1 MDVAVEDQHDVLSPV
16 VLEPPGPPSGI
27 DRAHQRCRLA
37 ERGALHRSHRFGS
50 IAPEPEQ
57 LPHYGGAVE
66 AALRNIRYVL
76 TATLDD
82 TQRRGTWILMWA
94 TTITVVGLTVT
105 GTFLFFLHEPDPEW
119 VDYVPYSDIR
129 PRTNPSTGME
139 ALHGHFADA
148 AAVIVLIGGGWF
160 VYRVVHAV
168 PKVVA
173 GALVVVII
181 THVTGALT
189 RFNVVFLEGQTPDDV
204 GRGYL
209 QIFGGDMWVMV
220 TDRWDFG
227 PWAARIVT
235 VLHVIALPF
244 LVRAGWRAL
253 TRSSAQTVDEARQSP
268 YVGWVRGVDDVDDPT
283 R

>member
-1 MDVAVEDQHDVLSPV
+1 MD
-16 VLEPPGPPSGI
+16 
-27 DRAHQRCRLA
+27 
-37 ERGALHRSHRFGS
+37 
-50 IAPEPEQ
+50 
-57 LPHYGGAVE
+57 

-76 TATLDD
+76 TATLDE
-82 TQRRGTWILMWA
+82 TQRRGTWILLWA
-94 TTITVVGLTVT
+94 TMVTVVGLMVT
-105 GTFLFFLHEPDPEW
+105 GTFLFFLHEPDPDW
-119 VDYVPYSDIR
+119 IDYVPYSEIR

-148 AAVIVLIGGGWF
+148 AGIIALIGGGWF

-173 GALVVVII
+173 AGLVVVIA

-189 RFNVVFLEGQTPDDV
+189 RFNVVRLEAQAPEEV
-204 GRGYL
+204 QRGYL

-253 TRSSAQTVDEARQSP
+253 TAASAVTVEEAKASP
-268 YVGWVRGVDDVDDPT
+268 YVGWIEDIDDIDGPL